1 MTEQTT
7 EILKAYKEGF
17 KDGYNEAVKFYITNQ
32 KINTR
37 PVNYPIDYDGCPVC
51 GRKGP
56 DAMVCSHPRCPS
68 RITVKSYLDTYD
80 PWVID
85 PLSGTVPL

>member
-17 KDGYNEAVKFYITNQ
+17 KDGYNEAVRFYITNPML
-32 KINTR
+32 NMR
-37 PVNYPIDYDGCPVC
+37 PQDNAWAGCSVC
-51 GRKGP
+51 GKSGISHE
-56 DAMVCSHPRCPS
+56 VCYNSKCPS

-80 PWVID
+80 P
-85 PLSGTVPL
+85 LSGTVPL